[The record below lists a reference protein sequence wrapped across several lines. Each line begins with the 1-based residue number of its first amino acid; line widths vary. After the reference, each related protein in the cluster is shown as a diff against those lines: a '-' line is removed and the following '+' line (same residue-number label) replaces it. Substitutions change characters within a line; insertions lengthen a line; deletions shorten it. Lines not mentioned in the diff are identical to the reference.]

1 MRTNKQGAFT
11 LIETIVTLSILS
23 LLLVLIFGT
32 FGMATSIFQDT
43 DVRQSAELQLRGIKL
58 LMERDLELSDY
69 WHQNSLHRD
78 FGTDPDTAQTVW
90 RDAVS
95 VCNLSDW
102 KAVGNFDPVTGRPIW
117 NRHVVWYATQ
127 ENEAKLIRQV
137 VEPGGPVTEPYSV
150 LSSNVSDSN
159 PNANADLLH
168 SRVLSES
175 IKNFQVIPRPQ
186 NGTVGI
192 ILRLRKSG
200 AHRPNSMEKTEENLE
215 LAITFLPRNT
225 WPKI

>member
-1 MRTNKQGAFT
+1 M
-11 LIETIVTLSILS
+11 TLSILS

-43 DVRQSAELQLRGIKL
+43 DVRQSAELQLRSIKL

-69 WHQNSLHRD
+69 WYQNSLHRD
-78 FGTDPDTAQTVW
+78 FGTDPDTGETVW

-95 VCNLSDW
+95 MCSLSDW
-102 KAVGNFDPVTGRPIW
+102 KAVGNFDTLTGRPIW
-117 NRHVVWYATQ
+117 DRHIVWYATQ
-127 ENEAKLIRQV
+127 ESEAKLVRQV
-137 VEPGGPVTEPYSV
+137 VQPGGPVTEPYLA
-150 LSSNVSDSN
+150 LSSNVNDSN
-159 PNANADLLH
+159 PEANVDLLH
-168 SRVLSES
+168 SRVLSDG

-186 NGTVGI
+186 NGTVRI
-192 ILRLRKSG
+192 SLRLRKGG

-215 LAITFLPRNT
+215 LTITFLPRNT